1 MKGNIIAICG
11 YKRCGKDVI
20 SQYIVDK
27 YGYTK
32 LAFAD
37 PLKNI
42 VKSIFDF
49 NDIQVGIDEKN
60 CIGNEK
66 DTIDDKWGISPR
78 QALQFFGTEILQ
90 YKIQELLPNINKN
103 FLANKLYNKIE
114 NDKNYVISDL
124 RFIHE
129 YEKLK
134 ELNMSN
140 LFIIRIV
147 RPSNSIYNNKDT
159 IDNHISEQEFLNI
172 PYDTEIVN
180 DSSIEEYFLKYDK
193 YHSTIFQKI
202 LT

>member
-11 YKRCGKDVI
+11 AKRCGKDVI

-49 NDIQVGIDEKN
+49 NDIQVGIDEIN

-90 YKIQELLPNINKN
+90 YKIQELLPNINNN

-114 NDKNYVISDL
+114 NYKNYVISDL

-140 LFIIRIV
+140 LLIIRII
-147 RPSNSIYNNKDT
+147 RPSNTIYNNKDS
-159 IDNHISEQEFLNI
+159 IDNHISEHEFLDI
-172 PYDTEIVN
+172 PYDIDIVN
-180 DSSIEEYFLKYDK
+180 DSSTEEYFLKYDK
-193 YHSTIFQKI
+193 FHSSIFQKI
-202 LT
+202 LI